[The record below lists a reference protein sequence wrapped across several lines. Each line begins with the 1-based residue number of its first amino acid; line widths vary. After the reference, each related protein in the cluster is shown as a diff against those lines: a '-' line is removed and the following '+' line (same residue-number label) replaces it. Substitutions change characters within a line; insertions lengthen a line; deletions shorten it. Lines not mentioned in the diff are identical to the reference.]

1 MKNQLL
7 HTPEGVRDIYNEEC
21 EKKLELQ
28 DRLHKALKR
37 HGYHSIQTPTFEFF
51 DIFGKEV
58 GTIPSNELYKFFDRE
73 GNTLVLRPDITPSIA
88 RSAAKYFMD
97 EDMPIRL
104 SYMGNTF
111 INNHSYQGRLKEST
125 QLGAELIG
133 DDTVDGDAEMIAMA
147 IDALKSSGLKDF
159 QISVGHVEFF
169 RGLMEAAGLSEEQEE
184 VIRELIANKNFF
196 GVEEEISDCSMNQNL
211 KELFGM
217 LGTIYDNA
225 ASFEEAKTYAADY
238 PKVYKAIRRLE
249 DLDAVLKVYDVDKYV
264 TYEFGMLS
272 SYHYYTG
279 VIFAGYTYGSGEPI
293 VKGGRYDKLL
303 TYFGKDAAS
312 IGFAIV
318 VDQLMAAIS
327 RQKIEITVKH
337 DNQLI
342 VYKPEY
348 RREAVKKAI
357 ALSEMDY
364 EDDAA
369 IIEKE
374 LGGGWVGEEALAIAV
389 YCCLKYP
396 YCIKK
401 AMIAAVN
408 HSGDS
413 DSTGAVAGN
422 IIGAYLGMSAVPKDW
437 MDRLELVDVMQEQID
452 DIMLMIRD
460 R

>member
-1 MKNQLL
+1 MIDRLL
-7 HTPEGVRDIYNEEC
+7 HTPDGVRDTLNDEC
-21 EKKLELQ
+21 QKKQSLE
-28 DRLHKALKR
+28 RELHKVLVSF
-37 HGYHSIQTPTFEFF
+37 GYRDLETPTFEFF
-51 DIFGKEV
+51 DVFGREV
-58 GTIPSNELYKFFDRE
+58 GTTPSQELYKFFDRE

-357 ALSEMDY
+357 ALRAKDCNVELIAWAMDKSKADY
-364 EDDAA
+364 EAYA
-369 IIEKE
+369 LRNQIAE
-374 LGGGWVGEEALAIAV
+374 LTFMDGE
-389 YCCLKYP
+389 
-396 YCIKK
+396 
-401 AMIAAVN
+401 
-408 HSGDS
+408 
-413 DSTGAVAGN
+413 
-422 IIGAYLGMSAVPKDW
+422 
-437 MDRLELVDVMQEQID
+437 
-452 DIMLMIRD
+452 
-460 R
+460 

>member
-58 GTIPSNELYKFFDRE
+58 GTIPSSELYKFFDRE

-133 DDTVDGDAEMIAMA
+133 DDTVDADAEMIAMA

-225 ASFEEAKTYAADY
+225 SSFEEAKTYAADY
-238 PKVYKAIRRLE
+238 PRVYKAIRRLE

-348 RREAVKKAI
+348 RREAAKKAI
-357 ALSEMDY
+357 ALRAKDCNVELIAWAMDKSKADY
-364 EDDAA
+364 EAYA
-369 IIEKE
+369 LRNQIAE
-374 LGGGWVGEEALAIAV
+374 LTFMDGE
-389 YCCLKYP
+389 
-396 YCIKK
+396 
-401 AMIAAVN
+401 
-408 HSGDS
+408 
-413 DSTGAVAGN
+413 
-422 IIGAYLGMSAVPKDW
+422 
-437 MDRLELVDVMQEQID
+437 
-452 DIMLMIRD
+452 
-460 R
+460 

>member
-58 GTIPSNELYKFFDRE
+58 GTIPSSELYKFFDRE

-238 PKVYKAIRRLE
+238 PKVYKAICRLE

-357 ALSEMDY
+357 ALRAKDCNVELIAWAMDKSKADY
-364 EDDAA
+364 EAYA
-369 IIEKE
+369 LRNQIAE
-374 LGGGWVGEEALAIAV
+374 LTFMDGE
-389 YCCLKYP
+389 
-396 YCIKK
+396 
-401 AMIAAVN
+401 
-408 HSGDS
+408 
-413 DSTGAVAGN
+413 
-422 IIGAYLGMSAVPKDW
+422 
-437 MDRLELVDVMQEQID
+437 
-452 DIMLMIRD
+452 
-460 R
+460 

>member
-37 HGYHSIQTPTFEFF
+37 NGYHSIQTPTFEFF

-58 GTIPSNELYKFFDRE
+58 GTIPSSELYKFFDRE

-133 DDTVDGDAEMIAMA
+133 DDTVDADAEMIAMA

-238 PKVYKAIRRLE
+238 PRVYKAIRRLE
-249 DLDAVLKVYDVDKYV
+249 DLDAVLKIYGVDKYV

-357 ALSEMDY
+357 ALRAKDCNVELIAWAMDKSKADY
-364 EDDAA
+364 EAYA
-369 IIEKE
+369 LRNQIAE
-374 LGGGWVGEEALAIAV
+374 LTFMDGE
-389 YCCLKYP
+389 
-396 YCIKK
+396 
-401 AMIAAVN
+401 
-408 HSGDS
+408 
-413 DSTGAVAGN
+413 
-422 IIGAYLGMSAVPKDW
+422 
-437 MDRLELVDVMQEQID
+437 
-452 DIMLMIRD
+452 
-460 R
+460 

>member
-58 GTIPSNELYKFFDRE
+58 GTIPSSELYKFFDRE

-238 PKVYKAIRRLE
+238 PRVYKAIRRLE
-249 DLDAVLKVYDVDKYV
+249 DLDAVLKIYGVDKYV
-264 TYEFGMLS
+264 TYEFGVLS

-357 ALSEMDY
+357 ALRAKDCNVELIAWAMDKSKADY
-364 EDDAA
+364 EAYA
-369 IIEKE
+369 LRNQIAE
-374 LGGGWVGEEALAIAV
+374 LTFMDGE
-389 YCCLKYP
+389 
-396 YCIKK
+396 
-401 AMIAAVN
+401 
-408 HSGDS
+408 
-413 DSTGAVAGN
+413 
-422 IIGAYLGMSAVPKDW
+422 
-437 MDRLELVDVMQEQID
+437 
-452 DIMLMIRD
+452 
-460 R
+460 

>member
-51 DIFGKEV
+51 GIFGKEV
-58 GTIPSNELYKFFDRE
+58 GTIPSSELYKFFDRE

-133 DDTVDGDAEMIAMA
+133 DDTVDADAEMIAMA

-238 PKVYKAIRRLE
+238 PRVYKAIRRLE
-249 DLDAVLKVYDVDKYV
+249 DLDAVLKIYGVDKYV

-279 VIFAGYTYGSGEPI
+279 VIFAGYTYGSGEPV

-327 RQKIEITVKH
+327 RQKIEIIVKH

-357 ALSEMDY
+357 ALRAKDCNVELIAWAMDKSKADY
-364 EDDAA
+364 EAYA
-369 IIEKE
+369 LRNQIAE
-374 LGGGWVGEEALAIAV
+374 LTFMDGE
-389 YCCLKYP
+389 
-396 YCIKK
+396 
-401 AMIAAVN
+401 
-408 HSGDS
+408 
-413 DSTGAVAGN
+413 
-422 IIGAYLGMSAVPKDW
+422 
-437 MDRLELVDVMQEQID
+437 
-452 DIMLMIRD
+452 
-460 R
+460 

>member
-357 ALSEMDY
+357 ALRTKDCNVELIAWAMDKSKADY
-364 EDDAA
+364 EAYA
-369 IIEKE
+369 LRNQIAE
-374 LGGGWVGEEALAIAV
+374 LTFMDGE
-389 YCCLKYP
+389 
-396 YCIKK
+396 
-401 AMIAAVN
+401 
-408 HSGDS
+408 
-413 DSTGAVAGN
+413 
-422 IIGAYLGMSAVPKDW
+422 
-437 MDRLELVDVMQEQID
+437 
-452 DIMLMIRD
+452 
-460 R
+460 

>member
-58 GTIPSNELYKFFDRE
+58 GTIPSSELYKFFDRE

-133 DDTVDGDAEMIAMA
+133 DDTVDADAEMIAMA

-238 PKVYKAIRRLE
+238 PRVYKAIRRLE
-249 DLDAVLKVYDVDKYV
+249 DLDAVLKIYGVDKYV

-327 RQKIEITVKH
+327 RQKIEIIVKH

-357 ALSEMDY
+357 ALRAKDCNVELIAWAMDKSKADY
-364 EDDAA
+364 EAYA
-369 IIEKE
+369 LRNQIAE
-374 LGGGWVGEEALAIAV
+374 LTFMDGE
-389 YCCLKYP
+389 
-396 YCIKK
+396 
-401 AMIAAVN
+401 
-408 HSGDS
+408 
-413 DSTGAVAGN
+413 
-422 IIGAYLGMSAVPKDW
+422 
-437 MDRLELVDVMQEQID
+437 
-452 DIMLMIRD
+452 
-460 R
+460 

>member
-28 DRLHKALKR
+28 NRLHKALKR

-51 DIFGKEV
+51 DIFGKKV
-58 GTIPSNELYKFFDRE
+58 GTIPSSELYKFFDRE

-133 DDTVDGDAEMIAMA
+133 DDTVDADAEMIAMA

-225 ASFEEAKTYAADY
+225 ASFEEAKAYAADY
-238 PKVYKAIRRLE
+238 PRVYKAIRRLE
-249 DLDAVLKVYDVDKYV
+249 DLDAVLKIYDVDKYV

-327 RQKIEITVKH
+327 RQKIEIIVKH

-357 ALSEMDY
+357 ALRAKDCNVELIAWAMDKSKADY
-364 EDDAA
+364 EAYA
-369 IIEKE
+369 LRNQIAE
-374 LGGGWVGEEALAIAV
+374 LTFMDGE
-389 YCCLKYP
+389 
-396 YCIKK
+396 
-401 AMIAAVN
+401 
-408 HSGDS
+408 
-413 DSTGAVAGN
+413 
-422 IIGAYLGMSAVPKDW
+422 
-437 MDRLELVDVMQEQID
+437 
-452 DIMLMIRD
+452 
-460 R
+460 

>member
-58 GTIPSNELYKFFDRE
+58 GTIPSSELYKFFDRE

-133 DDTVDGDAEMIAMA
+133 DDTVDADAEMIAMA
-147 IDALKSSGLKDF
+147 IDAFKSSGLKDF

-225 ASFEEAKTYAADY
+225 SSFEEAKTYAADY
-238 PKVYKAIRRLE
+238 PRVYKAIRRLE

-357 ALSEMDY
+357 ALRAKDCNVELIAWAMDKSKADY
-364 EDDAA
+364 EAYA
-369 IIEKE
+369 LRNQIAE
-374 LGGGWVGEEALAIAV
+374 LTFMDGE
-389 YCCLKYP
+389 
-396 YCIKK
+396 
-401 AMIAAVN
+401 
-408 HSGDS
+408 
-413 DSTGAVAGN
+413 
-422 IIGAYLGMSAVPKDW
+422 
-437 MDRLELVDVMQEQID
+437 
-452 DIMLMIRD
+452 
-460 R
+460 

>member
-28 DRLHKALKR
+28 DRLYKALKR

-58 GTIPSNELYKFFDRE
+58 GTIPSSELYKFFDRE

-133 DDTVDGDAEMIAMA
+133 DDTVDADAEMIAMA

-279 VIFAGYTYGSGEPI
+279 VIFAGYTYGSGKPI

-357 ALSEMDY
+357 ALRAKDCNVELIAWAMDKSKADY
-364 EDDAA
+364 EAYA
-369 IIEKE
+369 LRNQIAE
-374 LGGGWVGEEALAIAV
+374 LTFMDGE
-389 YCCLKYP
+389 
-396 YCIKK
+396 
-401 AMIAAVN
+401 
-408 HSGDS
+408 
-413 DSTGAVAGN
+413 
-422 IIGAYLGMSAVPKDW
+422 
-437 MDRLELVDVMQEQID
+437 
-452 DIMLMIRD
+452 
-460 R
+460 

>member
-58 GTIPSNELYKFFDRE
+58 GTIPSSELYKFFDRE

-238 PKVYKAIRRLE
+238 PRVYKAIRRLE
-249 DLDAVLKVYDVDKYV
+249 DLDSVLKIYGVDKYV

-337 DNQLI
+337 DNQLS

-357 ALSEMDY
+357 ALRAKDCNVELIAWAMDKSKADY
-364 EDDAA
+364 EAYA
-369 IIEKE
+369 LRNQIAE
-374 LGGGWVGEEALAIAV
+374 LTFMDGE
-389 YCCLKYP
+389 
-396 YCIKK
+396 
-401 AMIAAVN
+401 
-408 HSGDS
+408 
-413 DSTGAVAGN
+413 
-422 IIGAYLGMSAVPKDW
+422 
-437 MDRLELVDVMQEQID
+437 
-452 DIMLMIRD
+452 
-460 R
+460 

>member
-147 IDALKSSGLKDF
+147 IDALKSSGLKNF

-279 VIFAGYTYGSGEPI
+279 VIFSGYTYGSGEPI

-342 VYKPEY
+342 VYKSEY

-357 ALSEMDY
+357 ALRAKDCNVELIAWAMDKSKADY
-364 EDDAA
+364 EAYA
-369 IIEKE
+369 LRNQIAE
-374 LGGGWVGEEALAIAV
+374 LTFMDGE
-389 YCCLKYP
+389 
-396 YCIKK
+396 
-401 AMIAAVN
+401 
-408 HSGDS
+408 
-413 DSTGAVAGN
+413 
-422 IIGAYLGMSAVPKDW
+422 
-437 MDRLELVDVMQEQID
+437 
-452 DIMLMIRD
+452 
-460 R
+460 

>member
-28 DRLHKALKR
+28 DRLYKALKR

-58 GTIPSNELYKFFDRE
+58 GTIPSSELYKFFDRE

-133 DDTVDGDAEMIAMA
+133 DDTVDADAEMIAMA

-169 RGLMEAAGLSEEQEE
+169 RGLMEAAGFSEEHEE

-217 LGTIYDNA
+217 LGTTYDNA

-357 ALSEMDY
+357 ALRAKDCNVELIAWAMDKSKADY
-364 EDDAA
+364 EAYA
-369 IIEKE
+369 LRNQIAE
-374 LGGGWVGEEALAIAV
+374 LTFMDGE
-389 YCCLKYP
+389 
-396 YCIKK
+396 
-401 AMIAAVN
+401 
-408 HSGDS
+408 
-413 DSTGAVAGN
+413 
-422 IIGAYLGMSAVPKDW
+422 
-437 MDRLELVDVMQEQID
+437 
-452 DIMLMIRD
+452 
-460 R
+460 

>member
-58 GTIPSNELYKFFDRE
+58 GTIPSSELYKFFDRE

-225 ASFEEAKTYAADY
+225 SSFEEAKTYAADY

-249 DLDAVLKVYDVDKYV
+249 DLDAVLKIYGVDKYV

-357 ALSEMDY
+357 ALRAKDCNVELIAWAMDKSKADY
-364 EDDAA
+364 EAYA
-369 IIEKE
+369 LRNQIAE
-374 LGGGWVGEEALAIAV
+374 LTFMDGE
-389 YCCLKYP
+389 
-396 YCIKK
+396 
-401 AMIAAVN
+401 
-408 HSGDS
+408 
-413 DSTGAVAGN
+413 
-422 IIGAYLGMSAVPKDW
+422 
-437 MDRLELVDVMQEQID
+437 
-452 DIMLMIRD
+452 
-460 R
+460 

>member
-28 DRLHKALKR
+28 DRLYKALKR

-58 GTIPSNELYKFFDRE
+58 GTIPSSELYKFFDRE

-133 DDTVDGDAEMIAMA
+133 DDTVDADAEMIAMA

-357 ALSEMDY
+357 ALRAKDCNVELIAWAMDKSKADY
-364 EDDAA
+364 EAYA
-369 IIEKE
+369 LRNQIAE
-374 LGGGWVGEEALAIAV
+374 LTFMDGE
-389 YCCLKYP
+389 
-396 YCIKK
+396 
-401 AMIAAVN
+401 
-408 HSGDS
+408 
-413 DSTGAVAGN
+413 
-422 IIGAYLGMSAVPKDW
+422 
-437 MDRLELVDVMQEQID
+437 
-452 DIMLMIRD
+452 
-460 R
+460 

>member
-58 GTIPSNELYKFFDRE
+58 GTIPSSELYKFFDRE

-133 DDTVDGDAEMIAMA
+133 DDTVDADAEMIAMA

-225 ASFEEAKTYAADY
+225 SSFEEAKTYAADY
-238 PKVYKAIRRLE
+238 PRVYNAIRRLE

-337 DNQLI
+337 NNQLI

-357 ALSEMDY
+357 ALRAKDCNVELIAWAMDKSKADY
-364 EDDAA
+364 EAYA
-369 IIEKE
+369 LRNQIAE
-374 LGGGWVGEEALAIAV
+374 LTFMDGE
-389 YCCLKYP
+389 
-396 YCIKK
+396 
-401 AMIAAVN
+401 
-408 HSGDS
+408 
-413 DSTGAVAGN
+413 
-422 IIGAYLGMSAVPKDW
+422 
-437 MDRLELVDVMQEQID
+437 
-452 DIMLMIRD
+452 
-460 R
+460 

>member
-28 DRLHKALKR
+28 NRLHKALKR

-58 GTIPSNELYKFFDRE
+58 GTIPSSELYKFFDRE

-97 EDMPIRL
+97 EDMPIRF

-133 DDTVDGDAEMIAMA
+133 DDTVDADAEMIAMA

-217 LGTIYDNA
+217 LGTIYDNV

-238 PKVYKAIRRLE
+238 PRVYKAIRRLE
-249 DLDAVLKVYDVDKYV
+249 DLDAVLKIYGVDKYV

-279 VIFAGYTYGSGEPI
+279 VIFAGYTYGSGEPV

-327 RQKIEITVKH
+327 RQKIEIIVKH

-357 ALSEMDY
+357 ALRAKDCNVELIAWAMDKSKADY
-364 EDDAA
+364 EAYA
-369 IIEKE
+369 LRNQIAE
-374 LGGGWVGEEALAIAV
+374 LTFMDGE
-389 YCCLKYP
+389 
-396 YCIKK
+396 
-401 AMIAAVN
+401 
-408 HSGDS
+408 
-413 DSTGAVAGN
+413 
-422 IIGAYLGMSAVPKDW
+422 
-437 MDRLELVDVMQEQID
+437 
-452 DIMLMIRD
+452 
-460 R
+460 

>member
-357 ALSEMDY
+357 ALRANDCNVELIAWAMDKSKADY
-364 EDDAA
+364 EAYA
-369 IIEKE
+369 LRNQIAE
-374 LGGGWVGEEALAIAV
+374 LTFMDGE
-389 YCCLKYP
+389 
-396 YCIKK
+396 
-401 AMIAAVN
+401 
-408 HSGDS
+408 
-413 DSTGAVAGN
+413 
-422 IIGAYLGMSAVPKDW
+422 
-437 MDRLELVDVMQEQID
+437 
-452 DIMLMIRD
+452 
-460 R
+460 

>member
-58 GTIPSNELYKFFDRE
+58 GTIPSSELYKFFDRE

-133 DDTVDGDAEMIAMA
+133 DDTVDADAEMIAMA

-225 ASFEEAKTYAADY
+225 SSFEEAKTYAADY
-238 PKVYKAIRRLE
+238 PRVYKAIRRLE

-279 VIFAGYTYGSGEPI
+279 VIFAGYTYGSGEAI
-293 VKGGRYDKLL
+293 VKGGRDDKLL

-357 ALSEMDY
+357 ALRAKDCNVELIAWAMDKSKADY
-364 EDDAA
+364 EAYA
-369 IIEKE
+369 LRNQIAE
-374 LGGGWVGEEALAIAV
+374 LTFMDGE
-389 YCCLKYP
+389 
-396 YCIKK
+396 
-401 AMIAAVN
+401 
-408 HSGDS
+408 
-413 DSTGAVAGN
+413 
-422 IIGAYLGMSAVPKDW
+422 
-437 MDRLELVDVMQEQID
+437 
-452 DIMLMIRD
+452 
-460 R
+460 

>member
-28 DRLHKALKR
+28 NRLHKALKR

-58 GTIPSNELYKFFDRE
+58 GTIPSSELYKFFDRE

-133 DDTVDGDAEMIAMA
+133 DDTVDADAEMIAMA

-225 ASFEEAKTYAADY
+225 VSFEEAKTYAADY
-238 PKVYKAIRRLE
+238 PRVYKAIRRLE
-249 DLDAVLKVYDVDKYV
+249 DLDAVLKIYDVDKYV

-279 VIFAGYTYGSGEPI
+279 VIFAGYTYGSGEPV

-357 ALSEMDY
+357 ALRAKDCNVELIAWAMDKSKADY
-364 EDDAA
+364 EAYA
-369 IIEKE
+369 LRNQIAE
-374 LGGGWVGEEALAIAV
+374 LTFMDGE
-389 YCCLKYP
+389 
-396 YCIKK
+396 
-401 AMIAAVN
+401 
-408 HSGDS
+408 
-413 DSTGAVAGN
+413 
-422 IIGAYLGMSAVPKDW
+422 
-437 MDRLELVDVMQEQID
+437 
-452 DIMLMIRD
+452 
-460 R
+460 

>member
-58 GTIPSNELYKFFDRE
+58 GTIPSSELYKFFDRE

-133 DDTVDGDAEMIAMA
+133 DDTVDADAEMIAMA

-196 GVEEEISDCSMNQNL
+196 GVEEEISDCSMNHNL

-238 PKVYKAIRRLE
+238 PRVYKAIRRLE
-249 DLDAVLKVYDVDKYV
+249 DLDAVLKIYGVDKYV

-279 VIFAGYTYGSGEPI
+279 VIFAGYTYGSGEPV

-327 RQKIEITVKH
+327 RQKIEIIVKH

-357 ALSEMDY
+357 ALRAKDCNVELIAWAMDKSKADY
-364 EDDAA
+364 EAYA
-369 IIEKE
+369 LRNQIAE
-374 LGGGWVGEEALAIAV
+374 LTFMDGE
-389 YCCLKYP
+389 
-396 YCIKK
+396 
-401 AMIAAVN
+401 
-408 HSGDS
+408 
-413 DSTGAVAGN
+413 
-422 IIGAYLGMSAVPKDW
+422 
-437 MDRLELVDVMQEQID
+437 
-452 DIMLMIRD
+452 
-460 R
+460 

>member
-58 GTIPSNELYKFFDRE
+58 GTIPSSELYKFFDRE

-97 EDMPIRL
+97 EEMPIRL

-133 DDTVDGDAEMIAMA
+133 DDTVDADAEMIAMA

-238 PKVYKAIRRLE
+238 PRVYKAIRRLE
-249 DLDAVLKVYDVDKYV
+249 DLDAVLKIYGVDKYV

-279 VIFAGYTYGSGEPI
+279 VIFAGYTYGSGEPV

-327 RQKIEITVKH
+327 RQKIEIIVKH

-357 ALSEMDY
+357 ALRAKDCNVELIAWAMDKSKADY
-364 EDDAA
+364 EAYA
-369 IIEKE
+369 LRNQITE
-374 LGGGWVGEEALAIAV
+374 LTFMDGE
-389 YCCLKYP
+389 
-396 YCIKK
+396 
-401 AMIAAVN
+401 
-408 HSGDS
+408 
-413 DSTGAVAGN
+413 
-422 IIGAYLGMSAVPKDW
+422 
-437 MDRLELVDVMQEQID
+437 
-452 DIMLMIRD
+452 
-460 R
+460 

>member
-279 VIFAGYTYGSGEPI
+279 VIFACYTYGSGEPI
-293 VKGGRYDKLL
+293 VNGGRYDKLL

-357 ALSEMDY
+357 ALRAKDCNVELIAWAMDKSKADY
-364 EDDAA
+364 EAYA
-369 IIEKE
+369 LRNQIAE
-374 LGGGWVGEEALAIAV
+374 LTFMDGE
-389 YCCLKYP
+389 
-396 YCIKK
+396 
-401 AMIAAVN
+401 
-408 HSGDS
+408 
-413 DSTGAVAGN
+413 
-422 IIGAYLGMSAVPKDW
+422 
-437 MDRLELVDVMQEQID
+437 
-452 DIMLMIRD
+452 
-460 R
+460 

>member
-58 GTIPSNELYKFFDRE
+58 GTITSSELYKFFDRE

-133 DDTVDGDAEMIAMA
+133 DDTVDADAEMIAMA

-225 ASFEEAKTYAADY
+225 SSFEEAKTYAADY
-238 PKVYKAIRRLE
+238 PRVYKAIRRLE

-337 DNQLI
+337 NNQLI

-357 ALSEMDY
+357 ALRAKDCNVELIAWAMDKSKADY
-364 EDDAA
+364 EAYA
-369 IIEKE
+369 LRNQIAE
-374 LGGGWVGEEALAIAV
+374 LTFMDGE
-389 YCCLKYP
+389 
-396 YCIKK
+396 
-401 AMIAAVN
+401 
-408 HSGDS
+408 
-413 DSTGAVAGN
+413 
-422 IIGAYLGMSAVPKDW
+422 
-437 MDRLELVDVMQEQID
+437 
-452 DIMLMIRD
+452 
-460 R
+460 

>member
-147 IDALKSSGLKDF
+147 IDALKSSGLKNF

-211 KELFGM
+211 KELFGI

-348 RREAVKKAI
+348 RREAVEKAI
-357 ALSEMDY
+357 ALRAKDCNVELIAWAMDKSKADY
-364 EDDAA
+364 EAYA
-369 IIEKE
+369 LRNQIAE
-374 LGGGWVGEEALAIAV
+374 LTFMDGE
-389 YCCLKYP
+389 
-396 YCIKK
+396 
-401 AMIAAVN
+401 
-408 HSGDS
+408 
-413 DSTGAVAGN
+413 
-422 IIGAYLGMSAVPKDW
+422 
-437 MDRLELVDVMQEQID
+437 
-452 DIMLMIRD
+452 
-460 R
+460 

>member
-1 MKNQLL
+1 MKKQLL

-58 GTIPSNELYKFFDRE
+58 GTIPSSELYKFFDRE

-133 DDTVDGDAEMIAMA
+133 DDTVDADAEMIAMA

-238 PKVYKAIRRLE
+238 PRVYKAIRRLE
-249 DLDAVLKVYDVDKYV
+249 DLDAVLKIYGVDKYV

-279 VIFAGYTYGSGEPI
+279 VIFAGYTYGSGEPV

-357 ALSEMDY
+357 ALRAKDCNVELIAWAMDKSKADY
-364 EDDAA
+364 EAYA
-369 IIEKE
+369 LRNQIAE
-374 LGGGWVGEEALAIAV
+374 LIFMDGE
-389 YCCLKYP
+389 
-396 YCIKK
+396 
-401 AMIAAVN
+401 
-408 HSGDS
+408 
-413 DSTGAVAGN
+413 
-422 IIGAYLGMSAVPKDW
+422 
-437 MDRLELVDVMQEQID
+437 
-452 DIMLMIRD
+452 
-460 R
+460 

>member
-357 ALSEMDY
+357 ALWAKDCNVELIAWAMDKSKADY
-364 EDDAA
+364 EAYA
-369 IIEKE
+369 LRNQIAE
-374 LGGGWVGEEALAIAV
+374 LTFMDGE
-389 YCCLKYP
+389 
-396 YCIKK
+396 
-401 AMIAAVN
+401 
-408 HSGDS
+408 
-413 DSTGAVAGN
+413 
-422 IIGAYLGMSAVPKDW
+422 
-437 MDRLELVDVMQEQID
+437 
-452 DIMLMIRD
+452 
-460 R
+460 

>member
-58 GTIPSNELYKFFDRE
+58 GTIPSSELYKFFDRE

-133 DDTVDGDAEMIAMA
+133 DDTVDADAEMIAMA

-238 PKVYKAIRRLE
+238 PRVYKAIRRLE
-249 DLDAVLKVYDVDKYV
+249 DLDAVLKIYGVDKYV

-348 RREAVKKAI
+348 RREAVEKAI
-357 ALSEMDY
+357 ALRAKDCNVELIAWAMDKSKADY
-364 EDDAA
+364 EAYA
-369 IIEKE
+369 LRNQIAE
-374 LGGGWVGEEALAIAV
+374 LTFMDGE
-389 YCCLKYP
+389 
-396 YCIKK
+396 
-401 AMIAAVN
+401 
-408 HSGDS
+408 
-413 DSTGAVAGN
+413 
-422 IIGAYLGMSAVPKDW
+422 
-437 MDRLELVDVMQEQID
+437 
-452 DIMLMIRD
+452 
-460 R
+460 

>member
-58 GTIPSNELYKFFDRE
+58 GTIPSSELYKFFDRE

-133 DDTVDGDAEMIAMA
+133 DDTVGGDAEMIAMA

-342 VYKPEY
+342 VYRPEY

-357 ALSEMDY
+357 ALRAKDCNVELIAWAMDKSKADY
-364 EDDAA
+364 EAYA
-369 IIEKE
+369 LRNQIAE
-374 LGGGWVGEEALAIAV
+374 LTFMDGE
-389 YCCLKYP
+389 
-396 YCIKK
+396 
-401 AMIAAVN
+401 
-408 HSGDS
+408 
-413 DSTGAVAGN
+413 
-422 IIGAYLGMSAVPKDW
+422 
-437 MDRLELVDVMQEQID
+437 
-452 DIMLMIRD
+452 
-460 R
+460 